1 MDDELSEIAGALTQI
16 AEQLT
21 DLAIDRLRA
30 AMDGDDP
37 SADESARLERRITRA
52 RRAVEKAA
60 ALLDGSR

>member
-1 MDDELSEIAGALTQI
+1 VDDELSDIAGTLTRI

-30 AMDGDDP
+30 AMDSNDP
-37 SADESARLERRITRA
+37 SGDESARLERRITRA

-60 ALLDGSR
+60 ALLDGG